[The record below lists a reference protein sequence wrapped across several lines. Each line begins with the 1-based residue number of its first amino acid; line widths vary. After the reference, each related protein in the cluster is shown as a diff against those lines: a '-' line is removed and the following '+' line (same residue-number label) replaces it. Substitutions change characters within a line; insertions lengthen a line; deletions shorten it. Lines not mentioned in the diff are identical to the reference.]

1 MSHVGFWGMYHVYF
15 SGRWTPKKWK
25 VKVEEIF
32 FFVQICFLKQS
43 TRESIKYVDND
54 RDTFVDLFVS
64 RFIQIVYLEF
74 SRASGEWRLAEVS
87 SEKTW
92 DGHPSRCFKARV
104 GQTLGMLG
112 ETGNRWI
119 QVGWIR
125 LNQLFW
131 KCFFFWSRSPTWCPP
146 LAALIEPGFQLVGT
160 NFSRAVAP
168 KLKVDSRCNL
178 PLCGPES
185 VLEPPIGVVRGKP
198 PLDSGRCGRSKCWV
212 IFAALKEGPC
222 AEHREATFLCLKS
235 PHFFSNFLWRTER
248 VRDSTKHT
256 KDCFQANKFWGDSPT
271 IFRWVKTLKPMGDF
285 PTKRR
290 WMLQEVIEKI
300 PVGWDEP
307 SPHVNQAVVKLF
319 VEPLWRTLHYLIAKM
334 EHGCRTSCRIVVGNF
349 WD

>member
-1 MSHVGFWGMYHVYF
+1 MLQSQGGSNSWNA
-15 SGRWTPKKWK
+15 WWNWK
-25 VKVEEIF
+25 
-32 FFVQICFLKQS
+32 QM
-43 TRESIKYVDND
+43 
-54 RDTFVDLFVS
+54 DTS
-64 RFIQIVYLEF
+64 
-74 SRASGEWRLAEVS
+74 
-87 SEKTW
+87 
-92 DGHPSRCFKARV
+92 
-104 GQTLGMLG
+104 
-112 ETGNRWI
+112 
-119 QVGWIR
+119 R
-125 LNQLFW
+125 LNQVESAVLEM
-131 KCFFFWSRSPTWCPP
+131 FFFLKSQSDVMSTASCLDW
-146 LAALIEPGFQLVGT
+146 AGFSARGNEFFESGCT
-160 NFSRAVAP
+160 
-168 KLKVDSRCNL
+168 KVEGGLSRCNL

-235 PHFFSNFLWRTER
+235 PHFFSIFLWRTER